1 MQTLLLT
8 VFICLSALFPALSS
22 AGSFTVSPVR
32 VELSPAKP
40 LSSVTI
46 TNDGDEPVKLEV
58 EGKVWTQKDGADDYQ
73 DTREL
78 IVTPPVITL
87 AAKASQIIRLG
98 LRRSADPNNE
108 LAYRLFITEIR
119 PQVKTEGTGV
129 TMNLR
134 LSVPIFVKPT
144 AAANPKLVWT
154 ANKTAAGELL
164 LRANNTGNIH
174 MQVANM
180 KLNAGA
186 DLVGKVDSAAYL
198 LPGQSHE
205 WTVKPEAGK
214 TFNASALSLT
224 GFSDAGDLKVD
235 VTVQ

>member
-1 MQTLLLT
+1 MQLLSLMILA
-8 VFICLSALFPALSS
+8 FLSTLFPVLAD

-46 TNDGDEPVKLEV
+46 TNDGDEAVKLEV
-58 EGKVWTQKDGADDYQ
+58 EGKLWTQKDGADDYQ

-98 LRRSADPNNE
+98 LRRGADPKNE
-108 LAYRLFITEIR
+108 LSYRLFITEIR

-144 AAANPKLVWT
+144 AAVNPQLQWT
-154 ANKTAAGELL
+154 AKKVEGGNLL
-164 LRANNTGNIH
+164 LRAENTGNIH
-174 MQVANM
+174 MQVAN
-180 KLNAGA
+180 LQLSAGT
-186 DLVGKVDSAAYL
+186 DVVGKESSAAYL
-198 LPGQSHE
+198 LPGQAHE
-205 WTVKPEAGK
+205 WTVKPETGK
-214 TFNASALSLT
+214 TFNASTLSLT
-224 GFSDAGDLKVD
+224 GFCDAGDLKVNL
-235 VTVQ
+235 TVQ

>member
-1 MQTLLLT
+1 MKIKLICLLLC
-8 VFICLSALFPALSS
+8 FAALAPAVSV
-22 AGSFTVSPVR
+22 AGSFTVAPVR

-46 TNDGDEPVKLEV
+46 TNDSDDPVKIEV
-58 EGKVWTQKDGADDYQ
+58 VGNAWSQKDGMDEYQ

-98 LRRSADPNNE
+98 LRRSPDPKNE

-144 AAANPKLVWT
+144 AEAKPHLDWT
-154 ANKTAAGELL
+154 ARKVEGGALL
-164 LRANNTGNIH
+164 LRAENNSNIH
-174 MQVANM
+174 VQVANM
-180 KLNAGA
+180 RLSAGTE
-186 DLVGKVDSAAYL
+186 VIGKEGSAAYL
-198 LPGQSHE
+198 LPGQARE
-205 WTVKPEAGK
+205 WTVKPDAGHQ
-214 TFNASALSLT
+214 FNSPTLNLT

-235 VTVQ
+235 LKVQ

>member
-1 MQTLLLT
+1 MQLLSLMILAFLSTLLPM
-8 VFICLSALFPALSS
+8 VAD

-58 EGKVWTQKDGADDYQ
+58 EGKLWTQKDGADDYQ

-98 LRRSADPNNE
+98 LRRGADPKNE
-108 LAYRLFITEIR
+108 LSYRLFITEIR

-144 AAANPKLVWT
+144 AAVNPQLQWT
-154 ANKTAAGELL
+154 AKKVEGGNLL
-164 LRANNTGNIH
+164 LRAENTGNIH
-174 MQVANM
+174 MQLANLQ
-180 KLNAGA
+180 LNAGT
-186 DLVGKVDSAAYL
+186 DVVGKESSAAYL
-198 LPGQSHE
+198 LPGQAHE
-205 WTVKPEAGK
+205 WTVKPETGK
-214 TFNASALSLT
+214 TFNTSTLSLT
-224 GFSDAGDLKVD
+224 GFCDAGDLKVNL
-235 VTVQ
+235 TVQ

>member
-1 MQTLLLT
+1 MQLLSLMILT
-8 VFICLSALFPALSS
+8 FFGALLPLIAN

-46 TNDGDEPVKLEV
+46 TNDGDEAVKLEV
-58 EGKVWTQKDGADDYQ
+58 EGKLWTQKDGNDDYQ

-98 LRRSADPNNE
+98 LRRGADPKNE
-108 LAYRLFITEIR
+108 LSYRLFITEIR

-144 AAANPKLVWT
+144 AAVNPQLQWT
-154 ANKTAAGELL
+154 AKKIEGGNLL
-164 LRANNTGNIH
+164 LRAENTGNIH
-174 MQVANM
+174 MQVANLQ
-180 KLNAGA
+180 LNVGT
-186 DLVGKVDSAAYL
+186 DIVGKEPSATYL

-205 WTVKPEAGK
+205 WTLKPEAGK
-214 TFNASALSLT
+214 TFNASALSLS
-224 GFSDAGDLKVD
+224 GFCDSGDLKVNL
-235 VTVQ
+235 TVQ

>member
-1 MQTLLLT
+1 MQLLSLMILAIFGTLLPL
-8 VFICLSALFPALSS
+8 IAD

-46 TNDGDEPVKLEV
+46 TNDGDEAVKLEV
-58 EGKVWTQKDGADDYQ
+58 EGKLWTQKDGNDDYQ

-98 LRRSADPNNE
+98 LRRGADPKNE
-108 LAYRLFITEIR
+108 LSYRLFITEIR

-144 AAANPKLVWT
+144 AAVNPQLQWT
-154 ANKTAAGELL
+154 AKKVEGGNLL
-164 LRANNTGNIH
+164 LRAENTGNIH
-174 MQVANM
+174 MQVAN
-180 KLNAGA
+180 LQLSAGT
-186 DLVGKVDSAAYL
+186 DLVAKESSATYL

-214 TFNASALSLT
+214 TFNTSALSLT
-224 GFSDAGDLKVD
+224 GFCDAGDLKVNL
-235 VTVQ
+235 TVQ